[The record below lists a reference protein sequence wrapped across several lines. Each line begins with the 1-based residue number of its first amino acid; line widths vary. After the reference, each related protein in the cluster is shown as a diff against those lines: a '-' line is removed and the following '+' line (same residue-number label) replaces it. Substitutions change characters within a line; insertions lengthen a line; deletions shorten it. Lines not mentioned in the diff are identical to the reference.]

1 MGHNMKEKME
11 HNIQEDVV
19 SSAVIFIQNSLKALE
34 ERAKKASKLLVLP
47 SAKKEFQTLKISLP
61 RRLGNT
67 TVALKLLELLENS
80 ILISNTQ
87 DSVNNIKQ
95 CHEEIFEKCGKNI
108 FTRYTLKKVRR
119 KKYFC
124 VIVDEASYLEDSIL
138 EKIYGINSKYFIL
151 VG

>member
-34 ERAKKASKLLVLP
+34 ERAKKISKLLVLP
-47 SAKKEFQTLKISLP
+47 SAKKELQTLKISLP

-87 DSVNNIKQ
+87 DSVNLVKQ
-95 CHEEIFEKCGKNI
+95 CYKETFEKYGKNI
-108 FTRYTLKKVRR
+108 FTRRTFELKIKR

-124 VIVDEASYLEDSIL
+124 VIVDEASYDGSVL
-138 EKIYGINSKYFIL
+138 EKIYGINSKYYIL